1 MRRLLTKPWSPT
13 DIDELRRMVENGA
26 SVARCSAAFG
36 RPCSS
41 IKVKARALG
50 LVLDGVRIVRA
61 RQKAQIAAAESSLPR
76 GSQRFDGSR
85 D

>member
-13 DIDELRRMVENGA
+13 DIDQLRRMVENGA
-26 SVARCSAAFG
+26 SLARCSAAFG
-36 RPCSS
+36 RPSSS

-61 RQKAQIAAAESSLPR
+61 RQKAQITAAESNLPR

-85 D
+85 N